1 MKKITTLCFALLCF
15 SLAQA
20 SPSDTGKVSTLP
32 VIEVKDLNGQTV
44 KFNEF
49 VGTGQITVVSFFATW
64 CKPCLVELNNID
76 ALYAEWQEKYKMKL
90 VAVSVDDSRTAPKVK
105 PMVTSKGWTYEIVL
119 DLNGDLKR
127 ALNVT
132 NPPTT
137 FLVDKNGKIVYIHT
151 GYLEGDEL
159 ELEKKIAEL
168 AGL

>member
-1 MKKITTLCFALLCF
+1 MQKSF
-15 SLAQA
+15 SLLLILLATTFA
-20 SPSDTGKVSTLP
+20 KANFSDTAKSNSLP
-32 VIEVKDLNGQTV
+32 VVSVKDINGQTV
-44 KFNEF
+44 NFNEF

-76 ALYAEWQEKYKMKL
+76 AIYAEWQEKYHMKL
-90 VAVSVDDSRTAPKVK
+90 VAVSVDDSRTVNKVK
-105 PMVTSKGWTYEIVL
+105 GVVTSKGWTYDILL
-119 DLNGDLKR
+119 DVNGDLKR

-137 FLVDKNGKIVYIHT
+137 FLIDKTGKIVYTHT

-168 AGL
+168 SGK